1 MPKHIGQMHGIQR
14 LNKLLYINKLWTI
27 NDVCYWQ
34 LIMSRN
40 ELGVQVLNSQIANSH
55 IRKAKCCVH
64 HTQFVYC

>member
-1 MPKHIGQMHGIQR
+1 
-14 LNKLLYINKLWTI
+14 
-27 NDVCYWQ
+27 
-34 LIMSRN
+34 MSRN